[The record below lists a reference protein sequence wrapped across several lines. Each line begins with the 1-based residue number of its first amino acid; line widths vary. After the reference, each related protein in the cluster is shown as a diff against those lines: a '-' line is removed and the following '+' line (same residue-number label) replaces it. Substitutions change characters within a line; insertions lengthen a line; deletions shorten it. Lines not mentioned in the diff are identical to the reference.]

1 MSAGG
6 ASLGEKEVTGAGVTG
21 DDEFPLRTGDAEATA
36 VVDRSASGGVG
47 HEGGELLSMPP

>member
-1 MSAGG
+1 
-6 ASLGEKEVTGAGVTG
+6 LGEKEVTGAGVTG